1 MSFSQYCTLFFL
13 TAAVCVE
20 YYFIYAY
27 FVLSKMGKYPP
38 FVPTK
43 AKVAALI
50 FDEIAAVLTGRQK
63 CKIVEAG
70 CGDARILASLAE
82 RFPDFEFIG
91 YEWDFLA
98 LFLASCRCRAL
109 HNTRILRQDFM
120 TADYSDTDV
129 LILFLG
135 NEIADAY
142 SKKLERELPN
152 GSIVVSE
159 CFEMPHLTCI
169 KKIAAR
175 NNYFF
180 LPADVFI
187 YQIDRTGRA

>member
-13 TAAVCVE
+13 IAAVCAE

-43 AKVAALI
+43 TKVAALI
-50 FDEIAAVLTGRQK
+50 CDEIAAVLAGRQK

-98 LFLASCRCRAL
+98 LFFASRRCRAFKNA
-109 HNTRILRQDFM
+109 HVLRQDFM

-152 GSIVVSE
+152 GAIVVSE
-159 CFEMPHLTCI
+159 CFKMPHLTCV
-169 KKIAAR
+169 KEIAAR